1 MKKSE
6 FLEIKAQAEERA
18 WEETQIFVRFL
29 RFYHTIMYFNGGNRL
44 TKLTSGAIRLPE
56 MLNDYVYY
64 AFNPKEHTVAIL
76 FQKDIYECLDEN
88 SIKQCWIEPNGS
100 LTIHFSTIRLMNFIL
115 PPLIINFVALSL
127 QIKKSLANCD
137 KLNIGLAVID
147 EDKVDIGDMIVINL
161 PIQKSAPK
169 NIINQQSGHLF

>member
-6 FLEIKAQAEERA
+6 FLQIKAQSEERA
-18 WEETQIFVRFL
+18 LEEAQTFVRFL
-29 RFYHTIMYFNGGNRL
+29 RFYHTIMYFNEGNRL
-44 TKLTSGAIRLPE
+44 NKLTSGAIRLPE
-56 MLNDYVYY
+56 MLHDYVYY

-100 LTIHFSTIRLMNFIL
+100 LTIYFSTIRLMNFIL
-115 PPLIINFVALSL
+115 PPLIINFPTPSL
-127 QIKKSLANCD
+127 QMRKSLADCE
-137 KLNIGLAVID
+137 KLNIGLAVIHED
-147 EDKVDIGDMIVINL
+147 EVDIGDMMAIYL

-169 NIINQQSGHLF
+169 NIPNQQSGHLF